1 MEIRAEVQQATEEM
15 ISLRRDFHQ
24 HPELG
29 FQENRT
35 SGIIEQYLKDLGLRV
50 RRCAGT
56 GVIGVLEG
64 ARPGRTLRLR
74 SDIDAL
80 PVQER
85 TGLPFASQTPGVMHA
100 CGHDGHTAIQLL
112 AAKLLAR
119 RREQL
124 AGKLIFLFQ
133 PNEEE
138 AGAEEMIRQ
147 GALEDPR
154 PDAVCGLHL
163 WSPLP
168 TGTIGVVPGPLMAS
182 SYYFKVTI
190 HGVGGHGGAPHT
202 AVNPIDAAGHVL
214 EAIKTFHTLEMDAC
228 KPTVISVCTIHSGAK
243 QIVVPETLEM
253 EGSIRCL
260 HSEDEQV
267 RRRFC
272 QLVEG
277 TCALYRCTCEIVF
290 TCGNTLLS
298 NDPEMSHLVAEVA
311 ARTVGEEHIQQ
322 EGISTMLGE
331 DFAEFTRRVPGVFYF
346 VGTGNPEKGTQVEHH
361 NPRFMLDEDSLPI
374 ALEMQVRMALAY
386 LTGQP

>member
-1 MEIRAEVQQATEEM
+1 
-15 ISLRRDFHQ
+15 
-24 HPELG
+24 
-29 FQENRT
+29 
-35 SGIIEQYLKDLGLRV
+35 
-50 RRCAGT
+50 
-56 GVIGVLEG
+56 
-64 ARPGRTLRLR
+64 
-74 SDIDAL
+74 
-80 PVQER
+80 
-85 TGLPFASQTPGVMHA
+85 
-100 CGHDGHTAIQLL
+100 
-112 AAKLLAR
+112 
-119 RREQL
+119 
-124 AGKLIFLFQ
+124 
-133 PNEEE
+133 
-138 AGAEEMIRQ
+138 
-147 GALEDPR
+147 
-154 PDAVCGLHL
+154 
-163 WSPLP
+163 
-168 TGTIGVVPGPLMAS
+168 
-182 SYYFKVTI
+182 
-190 HGVGGHGGAPHT
+190 
-202 AVNPIDAAGHVL
+202 
-214 EAIKTFHTLEMDAC
+214 
-228 KPTVISVCTIHSGAK
+228 
-243 QIVVPETLEM
+243 M